1 MCLVRDPTDRSAPRE
16 GRGASVAPVSL
27 LVAALCFFGLAR
39 AQAPF
44 PSKPIRLIVT
54 SPSGGSNDILNRTL
68 GAKLSENIGQPVLID
83 NRPGASGFV
92 AAEMVAKSAPD
103 GYTLLGATEATL
115 VTNPLFFPKVPYDPE
130 RDFAPV
136 TIAVDVSYMLLVHP
150 SVPAKTVG
158 ELIALARS
166 RPGTLNYAS
175 SGNGSSFHL
184 GMELFKRMA
193 ELDIVHVPFRGSALS
208 VNAMLSGEVQIMLN
222 GTPNGVPLAKSGKLR
237 ALAVA
242 GAKRSPLAPDL
253 PTIAE
258 SGLPGYQ
265 MSGWFGTVAPG
276 GTPPPVIAK
285 LNREYL
291 RVLRSPEVRER
302 LEGYGFEV
310 VGNTP
315 EEFASRMRED
325 ARKLARVIQESGAKA
340 E

>member
-1 MCLVRDPTDRSAPRE
+1 MSAAR
-16 GRGASVAPVSL
+16 AL
-27 LVAALCFFGLAR
+27 LLAALCSFGLAL

-54 SPSGGSNDILNRTL
+54 SPPGGSNDILNRIL
-68 GAKLSENIGQPVLID
+68 GAKLAELLAQPVLID

-92 AAEMVAKSAPD
+92 AAEMVAKSPPD
-103 GYTLLGATEATL
+103 GYTLLAATEATL
-115 VTNPLFFPKVPYDPE
+115 VANPLFFRKVPYDPQ

-136 TIAVDVSYMLLVHP
+136 TIAVEIGYVLLVHP
-150 SVPAKTVG
+150 SVPANSVQ

-166 RPGTLNYAS
+166 KPGALNYAS
-175 SGNGSSFHL
+175 SGNGSAFHI

-193 ELDIVHVPFRGSALS
+193 GVDIVHVPFKGSALS
-208 VNAMLSGEVQIMLN
+208 VNAMLAGEVQIMLN

-242 GAKRSPLAPDL
+242 GARRSPLAPEL

-258 SGLPGYQ
+258 SGLPGYE
-265 MSGWFGTVAPG
+265 MSGWFGTVAPA
-276 GTPPPVIAK
+276 GTPAAVVAA
-285 LNREYL
+285 LHREYVRAL
-291 RVLRSPEVRER
+291 RLPEVRER
-302 LEGYGFEV
+302 LESFGFEI

-315 EEFASRMRED
+315 EEFASRMRSESQ
-325 ARKLARVIQESGAKA
+325 RLARVIQESGAKP

>member
-1 MCLVRDPTDRSAPRE
+1 VRDPTDCSAPR
-16 GRGASVAPVSL
+16 GGQCWSVARVSL
-27 LVAALCFFGLAR
+27 LVAALCFSGLAQ

-68 GAKLSENIGQPVLID
+68 GARLSENFGQPVLID

-92 AAEMVAKSAPD
+92 AAEMVAKSPPD
-103 GYTLLGATEATL
+103 GYTLLAATEATL

-136 TIAVDVSYMLLVHP
+136 TIAVEVSYVLLVHP
-150 SVPAKTVG
+150 SVPAKTVE

-166 RPGTLNYAS
+166 KPGQLNYAS

-193 ELDIVHVPFRGSALS
+193 GVDIVHVPFKGSALS
-208 VNAMLSGEVQIMLN
+208 VNAMLAGVVQIMLN

-242 GAKRSPLAPDL
+242 GARRSPLAPDL

-258 SGLPGYQ
+258 SGLPDYE
-265 MSGWFGTVAPG
+265 MSGWFGTVAPA
-276 GTPPPVIAK
+276 GTPPPVIAR

-291 RVLRSPEVRER
+291 RVLRSPELRER

-325 ARKLARVIQESGAKA
+325 ARRLARVIRESGAKT

>member
-1 MCLVRDPTDRSAPRE
+1 MNVA
-16 GRGASVAPVSL
+16 RGVL
-27 LVAALCFFGLAR
+27 LAALCSSGFALG
-39 AQAPF
+39 QASF

-54 SPSGGSNDILNRTL
+54 SPAGGSNDILNRIV
-68 GAKLSENIGQPVLID
+68 GAKLAELLAQPVLID

-92 AAEMVAKSAPD
+92 AAEMVAKAPAD

-115 VTNPLFFPKVPYDPE
+115 VANPLFFRKVPYDPQ

-136 TIAVDVSYMLLVHP
+136 TIAVEIGYVLLVHP
-150 SVPAKTVG
+150 AVPANSVQ

-166 RPGTLNYAS
+166 KPGALNYAS
-175 SGNGSSFHL
+175 SGNGSAFHI

-193 ELDIVHVPFRGSALS
+193 DVDIVHVPFKGSALS
-208 VNAMLSGEVQIMLN
+208 VNAMLAGEVQIMLN

-242 GAKRSPLAPDL
+242 GAKRSALAPEL

-258 SGLPGYQ
+258 SGLPGYE
-265 MSGWFGTVAPG
+265 MSGWFGTVAPA
-276 GTPPPVIAK
+276 GTPAPVIAK
-285 LNREYL
+285 LNSEYL
-291 RVLRSPEVRER
+291 RALRAPEMRER

-310 VGNTP
+310 VGSTP
-315 EEFASRMRED
+315 AEFASRMRSESQ
-325 ARKLARVIQESGAKA
+325 RLARVIRDSGAKP

>member
-1 MCLVRDPTDRSAPRE
+1 M
-16 GRGASVAPVSL
+16 GVARRSL
-27 LVAALCFFGLAR
+27 LLAAACAWGLAQ

-68 GAKLSENIGQPVLID
+68 GAKLAENIGQPVLID

-92 AAEMVAKSAPD
+92 AAETVAKSPPD

-115 VTNPLFFPKVPYDPE
+115 VTNPLFFSKIPYHPE

-136 TIAVDVSYMLLVHP
+136 TIAVEISYVMLVHP
-150 SVPAKTVG
+150 SVPAKTVRD
-158 ELIALARS
+158 LIALARS
-166 RPGTLNYAS
+166 KPGQLNYAS

-193 ELDIVHVPFRGSALS
+193 DVDIVHVPFKGSALS
-208 VNAMLSGEVQIMLN
+208 VNAMLAGEVQIMLN

-242 GAKRSPLAPDL
+242 GARRSPLAPDL

-258 SGLPGYQ
+258 SGLPGYE
-265 MSGWFGTVAPG
+265 MSGWFGTVAPA
-276 GTPPPVIAK
+276 GTPPPVIAR
-285 LNREYL
+285 LNREYV
-291 RVLRSPEVRER
+291 RALRSREVRER

-315 EEFASRMRED
+315 EQFASRMRED
-325 ARKLARVIQESGAKA
+325 AQKLAHVIRESGAKA

>member
-1 MCLVRDPTDRSAPRE
+1 MSIA
-16 GRGASVAPVSL
+16 RGL
-27 LVAALCFFGLAR
+27 LFAALCACSL
-39 AQAPF
+39 AQAQTPF

-54 SPSGGSNDILNRTL
+54 SPAGGSNDILNRIV
-68 GAKLSENIGQPVLID
+68 GAKLAELLAQPVLID

-92 AAEMVAKSAPD
+92 AAEMVAKAPAD

-115 VTNPLFFPKVPYDPE
+115 VANPLFFKKVPYDPQ

-136 TIAVDVSYMLLVHP
+136 TIAVEIGYVLLVHP
-150 SVPAKTVG
+150 SVPANSVP

-166 RPGTLNYAS
+166 KPGALNYAS
-175 SGNGSSFHL
+175 SGNGSAFHI

-193 ELDIVHVPFRGSALS
+193 GVDIVHVPFKGSALS
-208 VNAMLSGEVQIMLN
+208 VNAMLAGDVQIMLN
-222 GTPNGVPLAKSGKLR
+222 GTPNGVPLARSGKLR

-242 GAKRSPLAPDL
+242 GARRSPLAPEL

-258 SGLPGYQ
+258 SGLPGYD
-265 MSGWFGTVAPG
+265 MSGWFGTVAPAG
-276 GTPPPVIAK
+276 PPAAVVAS
-285 LNREYL
+285 LNREYV
-291 RVLRSPEVRER
+291 RALRSPEVRER

-315 EEFASRMRED
+315 EEFASRMRNESQ
-325 ARKLARVIQESGAKA
+325 RLARVIQESGAKP

>member
-1 MCLVRDPTDRSAPRE
+1 MSIA
-16 GRGASVAPVSL
+16 RGL
-27 LVAALCFFGLAR
+27 LFAALCACSL
-39 AQAPF
+39 AQAQTPF

-54 SPSGGSNDILNRTL
+54 SPAGGSNDILNRIV
-68 GAKLSENIGQPVLID
+68 GAKLAELLAQPVLID

-92 AAEMVAKSAPD
+92 AAEMVAKAPAD

-115 VTNPLFFPKVPYDPE
+115 VANPLFFKKVPYDPQ

-136 TIAVDVSYMLLVHP
+136 TIAVEIGYVLLVHP
-150 SVPAKTVG
+150 SVPANSVP

-166 RPGTLNYAS
+166 KPGALNYAS
-175 SGNGSSFHL
+175 SGNGSAFHI

-193 ELDIVHVPFRGSALS
+193 GVDIVHVPFKGSALS
-208 VNAMLSGEVQIMLN
+208 VNAMLAGDVQIMLN
-222 GTPNGVPLAKSGKLR
+222 GTPNGVPLARSGKLR

-242 GAKRSPLAPDL
+242 GARRSPLAPEL

-258 SGLPGYQ
+258 SGLPGYD
-265 MSGWFGTVAPG
+265 MSGWFGTVAPA
-276 GTPPPVIAK
+276 GTPAPVIAK
-285 LNREYL
+285 LNGEYL
-291 RVLRSPEVRER
+291 RALNASEIRQR

-315 EEFASRMRED
+315 EEFASRMRSESQ
-325 ARKLARVIQESGAKA
+325 RLARVIEESGAKP

>member
-1 MCLVRDPTDRSAPRE
+1 MSTA
-16 GRGASVAPVSL
+16 RGL
-27 LVAALCFFGLAR
+27 LLAALCSFGFAL

-44 PSKPIRLIVT
+44 PSKPVRLIVT
-54 SPSGGSNDILNRTL
+54 SPPGGSNDILNRIV
-68 GAKLSENIGQPVLID
+68 GAKLAELLAQPVLID

-103 GYTLLGATEATL
+103 GYTLLAATEATL
-115 VTNPLFFPKVPYDPE
+115 VANPLFFRKVPYDPQ

-136 TIAVDVSYMLLVHP
+136 TIAVEIGYVLLVHP
-150 SVPAKTVG
+150 SVPAKSVE
-158 ELIALARS
+158 ELIALARTT
-166 RPGTLNYAS
+166 PGRLNYAS
-175 SGNGSSFHL
+175 SGNGSAFHI

-193 ELDIVHVPFRGSALS
+193 GVDIVHVPFKGSALS
-208 VNAMLSGEVQIMLN
+208 VNAMLAGEVQIMLN

-242 GAKRSPLAPDL
+242 GARRSPLAPEL

-258 SGLPGYQ
+258 SGLPGYE
-265 MSGWFGTVAPG
+265 MSGWFGTVAPA
-276 GTPPPVIAK
+276 GTPAAVIAA
-285 LNREYL
+285 LNREYVRAL
-291 RVLRSPEVRER
+291 HLPEVRER

-315 EEFASRMRED
+315 EEFASRMRSESQ
-325 ARKLARVIQESGAKA
+325 RLARVIEESGAKP

>member
-1 MCLVRDPTDRSAPRE
+1 MSTA
-16 GRGASVAPVSL
+16 RGVL
-27 LVAALCFFGLAR
+27 LAALCSFGLALG
-39 AQAPF
+39 QTPF

-54 SPSGGSNDILNRTL
+54 SPPGGSNDILNRIV
-68 GAKLSENIGQPVLID
+68 GAKLAELLAQPILID

-103 GYTLLGATEATL
+103 GYTLLAATEATL
-115 VTNPLFFPKVPYDPE
+115 VANPLFFRKVPYDPQG
-130 RDFAPV
+130 DFAPV
-136 TIAVDVSYMLLVHP
+136 TIAVEIGYVLLVHP
-150 SVPAKTVG
+150 SVPANSVQ

-166 RPGTLNYAS
+166 KPGALNYAS
-175 SGNGSSFHL
+175 SGNGSAFHI

-193 ELDIVHVPFRGSALS
+193 GVDIVHVPFKGSALS
-208 VNAMLSGEVQIMLN
+208 VNAMLAGEVQIMLN

-242 GAKRSPLAPDL
+242 GARRSPLAPEL

-258 SGLPGYQ
+258 SGLPGYE
-265 MSGWFGTVAPG
+265 MSGWFGTVAPA
-276 GTPPPVIAK
+276 GTPAAVVAV
-285 LNREYL
+285 LNRGYVRAL
-291 RVLRSPEVRER
+291 HLPEVRER

-315 EEFASRMRED
+315 EEFASRMRSESQ
-325 ARKLARVIQESGAKA
+325 RLARVIRDSGAKP